1 MTLDHL
7 IILVAGSIPIC
18 LLLVA
23 IAAALRAKP

>member
-7 IILVAGSIPIC
+7 IIVVAAAIPTC

-23 IAAALRAKP
+23 IYAALRAKP